1 MSVSDSSE
9 AEIWA
14 MGVNSP
20 LDDRGRLLIQKR
32 RAAIKRNSVRQ
43 IKKRLAEKRL
53 MKRRR
58 SKRVGTILSECPGI
72 GAEIED
78 FVKQCGAGAYAW
90 RRTGTLTFDGN
101 RKVQKKATFRRIQ
114 QHLEDKYH
122 RSISYGTVVQLCCA
136 QNKRRRSAARY
147 HGLANVVSKQA
158 RKGFTIRYN
167 PDTHWS
173 SALYAALD
181 KIQYKSGENTM
192 NVGRDDQA
200 GFRLDTMATHKLHAT
215 LCVKGSEHTTTRT
228 DYVNKYASTLQ
239 TTSYNFPSTETT
251 GEVCAGVV
259 NAPFLYPKNAVQ
271 HFSDLQ
277 MIENQKE
284 VRPAFINPVT
294 NERKQTECARVDG
307 SYDEGPSHL
316 EVQYWWTVRH
326 LTTGT
331 RTVLVTSRNSGASYK
346 NRVELHNGC
355 LALAHANL
363 FIPSTLNG
371 SCLDGGG
378 KVNEKVLRE
387 NLSSAID
394 IYISRVDKAPCAG
407 TEINLYRGSD
417 SSSYQKENEL
427 VKIFLKGSKASKEKL
442 KTDHPDEFQ
451 RIKQIWDVR
460 ETHLRKDLPIKY
472 ILCLTCCYKESCI
485 HPLCK
490 EGEPSDDVRWY
501 PGGPPMSFIP
511 LPTPDPNRCYG
522 REDCEECKGLCSG
535 HFLKLDDL
543 WEHVSNGGKLLSEPP
558 SEVLL
563 KEFNRHRVIPDD
575 GRLKEIAKEV
585 LLSVDETK
593 MWFEHLSSVHEN
605 KKKGA
610 QKAARARSSSNL
622 RNS

>member
-1 MSVSDSSE
+1 MSDSDSSE

-43 IKKRLAEKRL
+43 IKKRLAEKHI

-58 SKRVGTILSECPGI
+58 SKRVGTILSECPGR

-78 FVKQCGAGAYAW
+78 FVKQCGAGADAW

-136 QNKRRRSAARY
+136 RNKRRRSAARY

-181 KIQYKSGENTM
+181 KIQYKSGENIM

-239 TTSYNFPSTETT
+239 RTSYNFPSTETT

-259 NAPFLYPKNAVQ
+259 NAPFLYPKSAVQ

-307 SYDEGPSHL
+307 S
-316 EVQYWWTVRH
+316 
-326 LTTGT
+326 
-331 RTVLVTSRNSGASYK
+331 
-346 NRVELHNGC
+346 
-355 LALAHANL
+355 
-363 FIPSTLNG
+363 
-371 SCLDGGG
+371 
-378 KVNEKVLRE
+378 
-387 NLSSAID
+387 
-394 IYISRVDKAPCAG
+394 
-407 TEINLYRGSD
+407 
-417 SSSYQKENEL
+417 
-427 VKIFLKGSKASKEKL
+427 
-442 KTDHPDEFQ
+442 
-451 RIKQIWDVR
+451 
-460 ETHLRKDLPIKY
+460 
-472 ILCLTCCYKESCI
+472 
-485 HPLCK
+485 
-490 EGEPSDDVRWY
+490 
-501 PGGPPMSFIP
+501 
-511 LPTPDPNRCYG
+511 
-522 REDCEECKGLCSG
+522 
-535 HFLKLDDL
+535 
-543 WEHVSNGGKLLSEPP
+543 
-558 SEVLL
+558 
-563 KEFNRHRVIPDD
+563 
-575 GRLKEIAKEV
+575 
-585 LLSVDETK
+585 
-593 MWFEHLSSVHEN
+593 
-605 KKKGA
+605 
-610 QKAARARSSSNL
+610 
-622 RNS
+622 